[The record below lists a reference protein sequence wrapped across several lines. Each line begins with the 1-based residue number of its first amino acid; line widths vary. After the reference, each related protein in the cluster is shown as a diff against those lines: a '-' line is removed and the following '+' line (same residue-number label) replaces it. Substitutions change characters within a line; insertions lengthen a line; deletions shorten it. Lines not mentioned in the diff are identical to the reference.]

1 MREPDNPILEEM
13 LEPIDTASIADHKR
27 LPGNFNDHHLVTLVS
42 GKSYVIRISK
52 KGWTQSD
59 EAIGKFLREG
69 FVAELIGDAL
79 GIATPRMHLIDGSL
93 QLFERTYAIQDA
105 VTHGVLLHEAIRDVN
120 EEGKRSLLRAY
131 GEMASRVHEIRV
143 PPFQLFD
150 NTAVFRHKPL
160 MVRCQQAH
168 ARELVQDFDGVHIAG
183 RDSSWLHLHK
193 ALLHC
198 GEYLNKNVESLKAD
212 INRGLQ
218 ECVNNGVVTEEFAR
232 RLAAIIHKEEEVIEA
247 EMARHHLCHGD
258 YHYGNVLVDCHDEL
272 GWQVTGLLDFEIA
285 FFGSPIQ
292 EFMKAEQLS
301 FGQEGISDFRS
312 EILKGYGPS
321 IDQHA
326 YGVLFL
332 CVLLTSEWGHKKM
345 KALFAEGSDVVPDES
360 LSFLKLW

>member
-1 MREPDNPILEEM
+1 MREPDNSILEEM
-13 LEPIDTASIADHKR
+13 LEPIDTASIVGHKP

-59 EAIGKFLREG
+59 AAIGKFLREG
-69 FVAELIGDAL
+69 FVAGLIGDAL
-79 GIATPRMHLIDGSL
+79 GVATPRMHLIDGSL
-93 QLFERTYAIQDA
+93 QLCERTYAIQDA
-105 VTHGVLLHEAIRDVN
+105 VTQGIVLKEAIRDAN

-131 GEMASRVHEIRV
+131 GEMASRVHQIMI
-143 PPFQLFD
+143 PPFELYD
-150 NTAVFRHKPL
+150 DAAVFRHKPL
-160 MVRCQQAH
+160 MVRCEQTNVC
-168 ARELVQDFDGVHIAG
+168 ELMQDFDGVHIAG
-183 RDSSWLHLHK
+183 RDNSWLRFHK
-193 ALLHC
+193 ALLHY
-198 GEYLNKNVESLKAD
+198 GEYLNKNVKSLKTD
-212 INRGLQ
+212 ISRGLQ
-218 ECVNNGVVTEEFAR
+218 ECVNNGVVTEGVAR
-232 RLAAIIHKEEEVIEA
+232 RLAAIIHKEDEVIEV

-258 YHYGNVLVDCHDEL
+258 YHYGNILVDCHDDL

-301 FGQEGISDFRS
+301 FGQEGISGFRS

-326 YGVLFL
+326 YDVLFL

-345 KALFAEGSDVVPDES
+345 KAIFAEGSDVVFDES